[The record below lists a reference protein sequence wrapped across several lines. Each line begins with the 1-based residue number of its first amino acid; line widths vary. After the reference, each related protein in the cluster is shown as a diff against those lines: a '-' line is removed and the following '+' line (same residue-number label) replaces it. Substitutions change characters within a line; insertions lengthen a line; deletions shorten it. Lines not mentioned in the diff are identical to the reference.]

1 MSYCLFKVTIEE
13 LESQFVPCDIT
24 PDMYDNDVDDYTL
37 FLAETFGQPPIP
49 EPVQD
54 LEVETDPDFVY
65 QESEELIDIPD
76 EFVHNR
82 STKISQKEVDEL
94 MKELFEAYDLGNAE
108 ASAKKV
114 KKYVSEYQQEDVPNT
129 TETTNEP
136 VYSLSKDQVSR
147 RV

>member
-1 MSYCLFKVTIEE
+1 
-13 LESQFVPCDIT
+13 
-24 PDMYDNDVDDYTL
+24 MYDNDVDDYTL
-37 FLAETFGQPPIP
+37 FLAETFGQPPVP

-94 MKELFEAYDLGNAE
+94 MKELFEAYDLDNAE
-108 ASAKKV
+108 SSAKKA
-114 KKYVSEYQQEDVPNT
+114 KKNVQVCESLQESQCVSVEYQSNPVFHLSQE
-129 TETTNEP
+129 
-136 VYSLSKDQVSR
+136 QVC
-147 RV
+147 